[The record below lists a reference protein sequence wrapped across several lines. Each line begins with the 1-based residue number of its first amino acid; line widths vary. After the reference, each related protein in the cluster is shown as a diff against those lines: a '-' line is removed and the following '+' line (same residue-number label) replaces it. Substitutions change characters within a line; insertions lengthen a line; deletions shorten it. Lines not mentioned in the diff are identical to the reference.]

1 MLNKEKDPYDCNIVQ
16 CLGHNLAYGYLVKV
30 IEFVDKIKV
39 LGVSMDG
46 EKGELEMTSQESAPI
61 FQMTVLVTDV
71 LLLGAFLHKELLMC
85 EGKENIRETARLFNI
100 TSNVLRLFFKACGD
114 LDAFV
119 NGSVAIDFEKRGLT
133 LPCPVAIV
141 RQRALS
147 MAAMGKRAQDLLL
160 KEFARVLQ
168 RSSDKCGSI
177 CGFWEAFVGDEGHL
191 KLSLCEKE
199 LLPKAGALV
208 NAHNALFSNMASA
221 SKAATALE
229 LVPRLQF
236 HDLTVIAVANCLATL
251 RRSSQTDV
259 LINGVRLLLDYAN
272 LPEGAEKARDFNK
285 IRKIEKNSDIPK
297 SLWAELELM
306 AGGAA
311 SVNVKAA
318 SNSDRPPAKRAK
330 VSSAAKPEKES
341 LKTGDTSDCSTA
353 APRKRAAESE
363 SSESTLV
370 LGSAPAP
377 SPAKMKLKLRRTSK
391 VEREWQ
397 FET

>member
-1 MLNKEKDPYDCNIVQ
+1 M
-16 CLGHNLAYGYLVKV
+16 
-30 IEFVDKIKV
+30 
-39 LGVSMDG
+39 
-46 EKGELEMTSQESAPI
+46 
-61 FQMTVLVTDV
+61 
-71 LLLGAFLHKELLMC
+71 GAFDGSD
-85 EGKENIRETARLFNI
+85 GKASPL
-100 TSNVLRLFFKACGD
+100 
-114 LDAFV
+114 
-119 NGSVAIDFEKRGLT
+119 
-133 LPCPVAIV
+133 
-141 RQRALS
+141 
-147 MAAMGKRAQDLLL
+147 DLLL
-160 KEFARVLQ
+160 KEFVRVLQ

-285 IRKIEKNSDIPK
+285 IHNIEKNSDIPK

-330 VSSAAKPEKES
+330 VSSAAKPVTES
-341 LKTGDTSDCSTA
+341 LKTGDTRASSTA

-363 SSESTLV
+363 TTESTSA
-370 LGSAPAP
+370 GSTPAH

-391 VEREWQ
+391 VE
-397 FET
+397 

>member
-1 MLNKEKDPYDCNIVQ
+1 M
-16 CLGHNLAYGYLVKV
+16 
-30 IEFVDKIKV
+30 
-39 LGVSMDG
+39 
-46 EKGELEMTSQESAPI
+46 
-61 FQMTVLVTDV
+61 
-71 LLLGAFLHKELLMC
+71 GAFDGSD
-85 EGKENIRETARLFNI
+85 GKASPL
-100 TSNVLRLFFKACGD
+100 
-114 LDAFV
+114 
-119 NGSVAIDFEKRGLT
+119 
-133 LPCPVAIV
+133 
-141 RQRALS
+141 
-147 MAAMGKRAQDLLL
+147 DLLL

-236 HDLTVIAVANCLATL
+236 HDLTVTAVANCLATL

-285 IRKIEKNSDIPK
+285 IHKLEKNSDIPK

-391 VEREWQ
+391 VE
-397 FET
+397 

>member
-1 MLNKEKDPYDCNIVQ
+1 M
-16 CLGHNLAYGYLVKV
+16 
-30 IEFVDKIKV
+30 
-39 LGVSMDG
+39 
-46 EKGELEMTSQESAPI
+46 
-61 FQMTVLVTDV
+61 
-71 LLLGAFLHKELLMC
+71 
-85 EGKENIRETARLFNI
+85 
-100 TSNVLRLFFKACGD
+100 
-114 LDAFV
+114 
-119 NGSVAIDFEKRGLT
+119 
-133 LPCPVAIV
+133 
-141 RQRALS
+141 
-147 MAAMGKRAQDLLL
+147 
-160 KEFARVLQ
+160 
-168 RSSDKCGSI
+168 
-177 CGFWEAFVGDEGHL
+177 
-191 KLSLCEKE
+191 CEKE
-199 LLPKAGALV
+199 LLPKAGSFVL
-208 NAHNALFSNMASA
+208 AHNALYHNMAFA

-236 HDLTVIAVANCLATL
+236 HDLTVTAVANCLATL

-285 IRKIEKNSDIPK
+285 IHKIEKNSDIPK

-330 VSSAAKPEKES
+330 VSSAAKLEKES
-341 LKTGDTSDCSTA
+341 LKIGDTSDCSTA
-353 APRKRAAESE
+353 ATRKRAAESE